1 MTKKYEAL
9 VVEVDE
15 VVEEAMVMLVE
26 GVLVKCFA
34 SYCPFKIEVGKQYV
48 VEFEMVLPEG
58 SCVVAA
64 KGRDAKVEM
73 IGCGFSCVISGYLDG
88 DVFRSFV
95 DFMDQEIHYDYPHLN
110 ERYVEVTVERI
121 DVAF

>member
-15 VVEEAMVMLVE
+15 VVEEAMVLLVE
-26 GVLVKCFA
+26 GMLVKCFA
-34 SYCPFKIEVGKQYV
+34 SYCPFEVEVGKQYL

-58 SCVVAA
+58 SCVLAA
-64 KGRDAKVEM
+64 KGCDRKVEM

-88 DVFRSFV
+88 DVFRSFI
-95 DFMDQEIHYDYPHLN
+95 DFMDQELHYEYPYLN
-110 ERYVEVTVERI
+110 EKYVEVTAERI
-121 DVAF
+121 DVSF